1 MLWRHI
7 IIVVVAQLLQSR
19 APATLDVFIVCR
31 NTKLFYVGTF
41 SALQGGPETIDTF
54 ACISRPDRCCEIYFW
69 DCSRDDDYTDRIYR
83 VKTDC
88 CRDNTLCMTRAHT
101 HTLQDLP
108 VFRPFGLTAPRN
120 IWAPCTFWKLL
131 LLFLVLYIFPA
142 SLSVDTVQ
150 SKIKAEQQGPHI
162 CIEPGPHICIEPGPT
177 FASTGAPH
185 LYRTWPH
192 ICINNAPHLYRAWP
206 NICINRGP
214 TFVLHLAPTFVS
226 NLVPH
231 LYQQGPHICIEAGP
245 HICIKA
251 GPTFISTGAPH
262 LYEPAPTFVSTG
274 APRLYQTYP
283 TFVLKLAPNLYQ
295 QGPTFISKLA
305 PTFVSTRAPH
315 LYRSWPPH
323 LYQQGS
329 HICIEAG
336 PHICIEPGLH
346 RAGGKHTYHAIKQ
359 RQNTTN
365 QHNHKL
371 SSAWALRRWSPRH
384 G

>member
-1 MLWRHI
+1 MFD
-7 IIVVVAQLLQSR
+7 VNGLLSTAEFVTMMTAKWCYDVTSSSSSSPSCCSHVRLQHLTFLSS
-19 APATLDVFIVCR
+19 AATRNYFILC
-31 NTKLFYVGTF
+31 YVGTF
-41 SALQGGPETIDTF
+41 SALQAGPETIDTF

-192 ICINNAPHLYRAWP
+192 ICIKSD
-206 NICINRGP
+206 P
-214 TFVLHLAPTFVS
+214 TFVSTMPHICIEPAPTFVS
-226 NLVPH
+226 SLAQH
-231 LYQQGPHICIEAGP
+231 LYQQGPHICIAPGP
-245 HICIKA
+245 NICIEP
-251 GPTFISTGAPH
+251 GPTFISTG
-262 LYEPAPTFVSTG
+262 
-274 APRLYQTYP
+274 
-283 TFVLKLAPNLYQ
+283 
-295 QGPTFISKLA
+295 
-305 PTFVSTRAPH
+305 APH

-323 LYQQGS
+323 LYQS
-329 HICIEAG
+329 WPHIYINRGPTFVRTC
-336 PHICIEPGLH
+336 PHICINKGPTFVSKLASTGPGE
-346 RAGGKHTYHAIKQ
+346 
-359 RQNTTN
+359 NTHIM
-365 QHNHKL
+365 Q
-371 SSAWALRRWSPRH
+371 
-384 G
+384 